1 MLRRI
6 FNVFIITFVIVGMGA
21 CRKLDAR
28 YTGWYQVSP
37 ARTGSC
43 YLNVS
48 KVYVDIK
55 ENHLRTVT
63 SVQIRNEANKVL
75 FEWNPS
81 QAYVRN
87 DLEIRDSEIG
97 GLSVERS
104 LRRHEIKGSQAIQ
117 KEGLYMVGTG
127 FLVIPFVSVDSKS
140 TSLKTV
146 SIKRL
151 KLEAKSSS
159 SNFFIFVSGSGGDHM
174 SCLLTRL

>member
-1 MLRRI
+1 MRSF
-6 FNVFIITFVIVGMGA
+6 FNVTFLLCFVLSLGA
-21 CRKLDAR
+21 CHKLDAR
-28 YTGWYQVSP
+28 YTGWYQVSASRP
-37 ARTGSC
+37 GSC

-75 FEWNPS
+75 FEWDPS
-81 QAYVRN
+81 QAYVRS
-87 DLEIRDSEIG
+87 DVEIVGSDIG

-104 LRRHEIKGSQAIQ
+104 LRRHEIKGSRAIK
-117 KEGLYMVGTG
+117 KEGFYMFGTG
-127 FLVIPFVSVDSKS
+127 FFVVPFVSVDSKS
-140 TSLKTV
+140 TSLKTL

-151 KLEAKSSS
+151 KLEAKN
-159 SNFFIFVSGSGGDHM
+159 SNSTFFIFVSDSGGDHM